1 MNTQQI
7 ANLSHELLEKFSC
20 EAEELTETDE
30 SGFTQFTPEAQAK
43 FNDIFEIV
51 QKHCK
56 EV

>member
-7 ANLSHELLEKFSC
+7 ANLSHELLEKFSY

-43 FNDIFEIV
+43 FNDIFEIC